1 MPFSKIHAQIV
12 KGKICES
19 AMIYVRINLFYLVFN
34 LDTKEMILITNKSKI
49 KRFCLNTGHT
59 LYL

>member
-34 LDTKEMILITNKSKI
+34 QDTKEMI
-49 KRFCLNTGHT
+49 
-59 LYL
+59 